1 MLTLWLLFMFGALA
15 AVGARL
21 GVLGYLMAGD
31 LFFVAGFVFG
41 FGAVVVEA
49 RRYIMERDQ

>member
-1 MLTLWLLFMFGALA
+1 MLTLWLLFMFATLA

-21 GVLGYLMAGD
+21 GVLGYPAAGD
-31 LFFVAGFVFG
+31 LFFLVGFMFG

-49 RRYIMERDQ
+49 RRYMLERDQ

>member
-1 MLTLWLLFMFGALA
+1 MLTLWCGFMFTTLA

-21 GVLGYLMAGD
+21 GVLGYPMAGD
-31 LFFVAGFVFG
+31 LFFVAAFVFG

-49 RRYIMERDQ
+49 RRYMLERSE

>member
-1 MLTLWLLFMFGALA
+1 MLTLWFLFMFATLA

-21 GVLGYLMAGD
+21 GVLGYPAAGD
-31 LFFVAGFVFG
+31 LFFLVGFMFG

-49 RRYIMERDQ
+49 RRYMLERDQ